1 MFTLHP
7 NRSLLN
13 PKFDGYKLDPISSED
28 AIVRHVLKHEATQT
42 SASGHHRF
50 SFQEAESR
58 IRHNHLTVS
67 SDGAQAVY
75 IDANLRVVSVRLLNH
90 VRGGVLCAT
99 VQNPFIHSLA
109 AGGATAILHSD
120 S

>member
-13 PKFDGYKLDPISSED
+13 PNFDGYKLDPISSED
-28 AIVRHVLKHEATQT
+28 TIVRHVLKHEATQA
-42 SASGHHRF
+42 SASGLHRF

-67 SDGAQAVY
+67 PDGAQAMY
-75 IDANLRVVSVRLLNH
+75 IDAGLRVISVQLLDH
-90 VRGGVLCAT
+90 VRGVFCAT
-99 VQNPFIHSLA
+99 ARDPF
-109 AGGATAILHSD
+109 TRLHRMRYSHPLQ
-120 S
+120 

>member
-28 AIVRHVLKHEATQT
+28 AIVRHVLKHEATQA

-50 SFQEAESR
+50 SFQEAESQ

-67 SDGAQAVY
+67 PDGVQAVY
-75 IDANLRVVSVRLLNH
+75 IDVDLRVISVRLLDH
-90 VRGGVLCAT
+90 VRGVLCAT
-99 VQNPFIHSLA
+99 VPDPFIC
-109 AGGATAILHSD
+109 
-120 S
+120 